1 MDFLLFRRLF
11 NLVRDIVFIFIISS
25 QAGKKSE
32 SKAKNILGALC
43 VCSLIF
49 MYSSESG
56 GFFSDSIV
64 RSVYRTASCYVYL
77 SVSRG
82 ISRPVS
88 LYLGLLL
95 NNIIVI
101 SHNIFMT
108 PMTRPFLMGTIQ
120 LVPNNSVN
128 LFCIFVIVNI
138 VVVAVFFAVYKLLPI
153 ESIDCITK
161 PRVVMITVLSFVVTY
176 INRTIENFPNGI
188 DYSNIL
194 FSNEISIFLIILQF
208 SLLLCLIFVEN
219 IQRDSAVLLMEK
231 EKSMAYTSLLESI
244 REQQINDEKIRT
256 FRHDIKNHLF
266 SIIYYLEND
275 RSDAALSFA
284 KRLLDEYTKTTPV
297 VCTNNMVL
305 DGILSRKISEAEAQQ
320 ISVTVN
326 ADFSKI
332 GFIEDIDLCAI
343 FGNIL
348 DNAIDSCAAVDES
361 EGRYIDIL
369 CRESAGHIFI
379 IVKNPYRKVLFRKEL
394 PITTKSD
401 SSLHGFGLKSIRR
414 SIERYGGELSVSADE
429 AIHQFTTVL
438 SFPEGCSSLC
448 SK

>member
-11 NLVRDIVFIFIISS
+11 NLVRDIIFIFVISS
-25 QAGKKSE
+25 RAGKKSE
-32 SKAKNILGALC
+32 SKAKLIFGALC

-49 MYSSESG
+49 MYSSENG
-56 GFFSDSIV
+56 GFFSDSAV
-64 RSVYRTASCYVYL
+64 RSLSRTAACFIYL

-82 ISRPVS
+82 ISKPVS

-95 NNIIVI
+95 NNVIVI

-108 PMTRPFLMGTIQ
+108 PMTRPFLMGTIH
-120 LVPNNSVN
+120 LVPNSSVN
-128 LFCIFVIVNI
+128 LFCLFVVVNI
-138 VVVAVFFAVYKLLPI
+138 VVIVVFFAVYKLLPI
-153 ESIDCITK
+153 ESIDHITK
-161 PRVVMITVLSFVVTY
+161 ARVIMIAILSFVVTY
-176 INRTIENFPNGI
+176 INQTIEDFPNGV
-188 DYSNIL
+188 DYSDIL

-208 SLLLCLIFVEN
+208 SLLLCLIFIEN
-219 IQRDSAVLLMEK
+219 IQRDNMILLAEK
-231 EKSMAYTSLLESI
+231 EKTMAYTSLLESI

-266 SIIYYLEND
+266 SIIYYLENG

-284 KRLLDEYTKTTPV
+284 KKLLDEYTKTRPV
-297 VCTNNMVL
+297 VQTNNLVL
-305 DGILSRKISEAEAQQ
+305 DGILSRKIAEAEAQQ

-348 DNAIDSCAAVDES
+348 DNAIEACATVDES
-361 EGRYIDIL
+361 DGRYIDIL
-369 CRESAGHIFI
+369 CRENIGHIFI
-379 IVKNPYRKVLFRKEL
+379 IVKNPYRKILFRKEE
-394 PITTKSD
+394 PVTTKSD
-401 SSLHGFGLKSIRR
+401 SALHGFGLKSIRH
-414 SIERYGGELSVSADE
+414 SIAKYGGELSVSADE

-438 SFPEGCSSLC
+438 SLPKADSDSC

>member
-11 NLVRDIVFIFIISS
+11 NLTRDIIFIFVISS
-25 QAGKKSE
+25 RAGKKSE
-32 SKAKNILGALC
+32 SKIKFVFGALC

-49 MYSSESG
+49 MYSSENG

-64 RSVYRTASCYVYL
+64 RSAYRTAMCYVYL

-82 ISRPVS
+82 ISKPVS

-95 NNIIVI
+95 NNVIVI

-108 PMTRPFLMGTIQ
+108 PMTRPFLMGTIH
-120 LVPNNSVN
+120 LVPNSSVN
-128 LFCIFVIVNI
+128 LFCLFVIVNI
-138 VVVAVFFAVYKLLPI
+138 VVLAVFFAVYKLLPI
-153 ESIDCITK
+153 ESIDRITK
-161 PRVVMITVLSFVVTY
+161 TRVVMIAILSFVVTY
-176 INRTIENFPNGI
+176 INHTIENFPNGI
-188 DYSNIL
+188 DYSDIL
-194 FSNEISIFLIILQF
+194 FSDEISIFLIILQF
-208 SLLLCLIFVEN
+208 SLLLCLIFIEN
-219 IQRDSAVLLMEK
+219 IQRDNTVLLAEK
-231 EKSMAYTSLLESI
+231 EKAMAYTSLLESI

-266 SIIYYLEND
+266 SIIYYLENG

-284 KRLLDEYTKTTPV
+284 KKLLDEYTKTRPV
-297 VCTNNMVL
+297 VQTNNLIL
-305 DGILSRKISEAEAQQ
+305 DGILSRKIAEAEAQQ

-348 DNAIDSCAAVDES
+348 DNAIEACYSVEES
-361 EGRYIDIL
+361 DGRYIDIL
-369 CRESAGHIFI
+369 CRENIGRIFI
-379 IVKNPYRKVLFRKEL
+379 IVKNPYRKVLFHKEE
-394 PITTKSD
+394 PVTTKSD
-401 SSLHGFGLKSIRR
+401 SALHGFGLKSIRR
-414 SIERYGGELSVSADE
+414 SIAKYGGDLSVSVDE

-438 SFPEGCSSLC
+438 SLPNEGSDS
-448 SK
+448 